1 MFPAVV
7 LFHLNAGSPIS
18 AAPAVARDG
27 TTFVGT
33 AEGSL
38 EAWDDRGVL
47 RWSFMLEGAPAFAP
61 LIDASDRVYVATTE
75 RLYAFSTNGVRQWE
89 LKTPAHVVSELA
101 AWPPWGV
108 LFDGSDGSVWAVSP
122 RARLLWHTELHAT
135 LSAGP
140 TVRGD
145 REVVGATTGDVFFMQ
160 GAARRSTSHLNGAVR
175 GAPAFFGDGSAAVIA
190 GDALYGLDARG
201 SIRWHHDGVTW
212 MVAGGA
218 GLFAVDAH
226 QHLLGLSRDGQ
237 VVSDTPL
244 GVSVSAPPSVSPRGM
259 VYVPTDSGA
268 LLRVDPGRAGGTEN
282 ISVTTSAL
290 HRPVVDASRHRIV
303 VASGGGE
310 VAAVEADE

>member
-38 EAWDDRGVL
+38 EAWDDHGVL
-47 RWSFMLEGAPAFAP
+47 RWSFMLDGAPAFAP
-61 LIDASDRVYVATTE
+61 LIDASDRVYVATTA

-89 LKTPAHVVSELA
+89 MKTPAHVVSELS

-145 REVVGATTGDVFFMQ
+145 REIVGATTGDVFLMQ
-160 GAARRSTSHLNGAVR
+160 GAARRSMGHLNGAVR
-175 GAPAFFGDGSAAVIA
+175 GAPVFFADGSAAVIA
-190 GDALYGLDARG
+190 GDSLYGLDAHVATE
-201 SIRWHHDGVTW
+201 WHHDGVAW

-218 GLFAVDAH
+218 GLFAVDA
-226 QHLLGLSRDGQ
+226 QRHLLELSRDGQ

-244 GVSVSAPPSVSPRGM
+244 GVSVSASPSVSPRG
-259 VYVPTDSGA
+259 VVFVPTDSGD
-268 LLRVDPGRAGGTEN
+268 LVLVHPGRPGAIEK
-282 ISVTTSAL
+282 IPVAASAL
-290 HRPVVDASRHRIV
+290 HRPVVDALRHRVV

-310 VAAVEADE
+310 VAAVGAEE